1 MPCSEPSGHE
11 RLFRRRV
18 AASSLASSA
27 SRLRQLSPSMLM
39 ISEWWTSRSMS
50 AVVQA
55 AFGKIVGQS
64 ANARFEVMTMLFR
77 SYRRE
82 TTWNSRSAFRLS

>member
-1 MPCSEPSGHE
+1 
-11 RLFRRRV
+11 
-18 AASSLASSA
+18 
-27 SRLRQLSPSMLM
+27 
-39 ISEWWTSRSMS
+39 MS

-64 ANARFEVMTMLFR
+64 ANARFEVMTTLFR

-82 TTWNSRSAFRLS
+82 TTWKSRSALRLS